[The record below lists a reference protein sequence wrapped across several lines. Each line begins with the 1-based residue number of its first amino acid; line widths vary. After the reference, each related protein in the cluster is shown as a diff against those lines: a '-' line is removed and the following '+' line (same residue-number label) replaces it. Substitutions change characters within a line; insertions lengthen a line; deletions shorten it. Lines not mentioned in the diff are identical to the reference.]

1 MDIDKSYDA
10 LKKFAKDLGLD
21 LFGVADI
28 RKAKQ
33 EFVVSPE
40 LLAKL
45 DKAVVLGGRLSR
57 TVLAELVQAPTRLY
71 SYHYRTLNSLLD
83 QSALKTSLFIESQG
97 YLALPIPTSQIL
109 DWKKQTGHLSHKKMG
124 VLAGLGWIG
133 RNNMLVNKEFGS
145 QFRLATILTNMPL
158 KIDQPSTENCGSCY
172 ACIKACPAAAIKEDY
187 VDFEHVKC
195 FDAIKGFQKLHLA
208 EQYICGVC
216 VNVCRGQ
223 RDKNEKLHRVKGDQD
238 VL

>member
-1 MDIDKSYDA
+1 MDIDKNYDA
-10 LKKFAKDLGLD
+10 LKKFTQNLGLD

-28 RKAKQ
+28 REVKS

-40 LLAKL
+40 LLVKL
-45 DKAVVLGGRLSR
+45 DKAVVLGGRLSK

-83 QSALKTSLFIESQG
+83 QSALKTTLYIESQG

-133 RNNMLVNKEFGS
+133 RNNMLVNPKFGS
-145 QFRLATILTNMPL
+145 QFRLVTILTDMPL
-158 KIDQPSTENCGSCY
+158 KIDQPLKETCGACHSCM
-172 ACIKACPAAAIKEDY
+172 KVCPAQAIKETPA
-187 VDFEHVKC
+187 DFDHVKC

-216 VNVCRGQ
+216 LNVCAG
-223 RDKNEKLHRVKGDQD
+223 K
-238 VL
+238 

>member
-1 MDIDKSYDA
+1 
-10 LKKFAKDLGLD
+10 LD

-28 RKAKQ
+28 RDVKQ

-45 DKAVVLGGRLSR
+45 DKAIVLGGRLSQ
-57 TVLAELVQAPTRLY
+57 TVLAELIAAPTRLY

-83 QSALKTSLFIESQG
+83 QSALKTTLYIEAQG
-97 YLALPIPTSQIL
+97 YLALPIPASQIL

-124 VLAGLGWIG
+124 ELAGLGWKG
-133 RNNMLVNKEFGS
+133 RNNMLVNKECGS
-145 QFRLATILTNMPL
+145 QFRLVTILTNMPL
-158 KIDQPSTENCGSCY
+158 EADKPVEDNCGSCHL
-172 ACIKACPAAAIKEDY
+172 CLDVCPAKAISENPA
-187 VDFEHVKC
+187 DFEHLKC

-216 VNVCRGQ
+216 VNVCRG
-223 RDKNEKLHRVKGDQD
+223 KK
-238 VL
+238 

>member
-1 MDIDKSYDA
+1 MDKNKNYDA
-10 LKKFAKDLGLD
+10 LKNFTQNLGLD

-28 RKAKQ
+28 QEAKK
-33 EFVVSPE
+33 EFVVNPE

-57 TVLAELVQAPTRLY
+57 TVLAELVEAPTRLY

-83 QSALKTSLFIESQG
+83 QSALKATLYIESQG

-109 DWKKQTGHLSHKKMG
+109 DWKNQTGHLSHKKMG

-133 RNNMLVNKEFGS
+133 RNNMLVSPEFGS
-145 QFRLATILTNMPL
+145 QFRLVTILTNMPL
-158 KIDQPSTENCGSCY
+158 KLDEPSKDDCG
-172 ACIKACPAAAIKEDY
+172 ACHLCMKVCPAKAIKENS
-187 VDFEHVKC
+187 VDFDHIKC
-195 FDAIKGFQKLHLA
+195 FDAIKAFQKLHLA

-216 VNVCRGQ
+216 VNVCRGN
-223 RDKNEKLHRVKGDQD
+223 KKGS
-238 VL
+238 

>member
-1 MDIDKSYDA
+1 MDKDKNYAS
-10 LKKFAKDLGLD
+10 LKEFTQDLGLD

-28 RKAKQ
+28 REAKQ
-33 EFVVSPE
+33 EFVVSAE

-45 DKAVVLGGRLSR
+45 DKAVVLGGRLSK

-83 QSALKTSLFIESQG
+83 QSALKTTLYIESQG

-133 RNNMLVNKEFGS
+133 RNNMLVNPEFGS
-145 QFRLATILTNMPL
+145 QFRLVTILTDMPL
-158 KIDQPSTENCGSCY
+158 KIDQPLKDTCG
-172 ACIKACPAAAIKEDY
+172 ACHFCMKVCPAQAIKEDSK
-187 VDFEHVKC
+187 DFDHIKC

-216 VNVCRGQ
+216 LNVCRGNKR
-223 RDKNEKLHRVKGDQD
+223 RD
-238 VL
+238 

>member
-1 MDIDKSYDA
+1 MDIDKNYEIV
-10 LKKFAKDLGLD
+10 KKFTRDLGLD

-28 RKAKQ
+28 RQVKE
-33 EFVVSPE
+33 EFVVSNE

-57 TVLAELVQAPTRLY
+57 TVLSELVQAPTRLY

-83 QSALKTSLFIESQG
+83 QSALKTTLYIESQG

-133 RNNMLVNKEFGS
+133 RNNMLVSQEFGS
-145 QFRLATILTNMPL
+145 QFRLVTILTDMPL
-158 KIDQPSTENCGSCY
+158 KIDQPTADNCGACHSCM
-172 ACIKACPAAAIKEDY
+172 KVCPA
-187 VDFEHVKC
+187 
-195 FDAIKGFQKLHLA
+195 Q
-208 EQYICGVC
+208 
-216 VNVCRGQ
+216 
-223 RDKNEKLHRVKGDQD
+223 
-238 VL
+238 

>member
-1 MDIDKSYDA
+1 MDKDKNYET
-10 LKKFAKDLGLD
+10 LKKFTQDLGLD

-28 RKAKQ
+28 QEVKE
-33 EFVVSPE
+33 EFVVSKE

-45 DKAVVLGGRLSR
+45 DKAVVLGGRLSK
-57 TVLAELVQAPTRLY
+57 TVLAELVEAPTRLY

-83 QSALKTSLFIESQG
+83 QSALKTALYIESQG

-133 RNNMLVNKEFGS
+133 RNNMLVNPKFGS
-145 QFRLATILTNMPL
+145 QFRLVTILTDMPL
-158 KIDQPSTENCGSCY
+158 KIDQPSSDNCGSCY
-172 ACIKACPAAAIKEDY
+172 CCVKVCPAQAIKESPA
-187 VDFEHVKC
+187 DFDHVKC

-216 VNVCRGQ
+216 VNICGG
-223 RDKNEKLHRVKGDQD
+223 KEKRRAE
-238 VL
+238 

>member
-1 MDIDKSYDA
+1 MDIDKNYAS
-10 LKKFAKDLGLD
+10 LKKFTQDLGLD

-28 RKAKQ
+28 QEAKQ

-45 DKAVVLGGRLSR
+45 DKAVVLGGRLSK

-83 QSALKTSLFIESQG
+83 QSALKTTLYIESQG

-133 RNNMLVNKEFGS
+133 RNNMLVNPEFGS
-145 QFRLATILTNMPL
+145 QFRLVTILTDMPL
-158 KIDQPSTENCGSCY
+158 KIDQPSKDNCGVCHSCV
-172 ACIKACPAAAIKEDY
+172 KVCPAQAIKENCQ
-187 VDFEHVKC
+187 DFDHIKC

-216 VNVCRGQ
+216 LNVCRGNKR
-223 RDKNEKLHRVKGDQD
+223 RD
-238 VL
+238 

>member
-1 MDIDKSYDA
+1 MDKNKNYDA
-10 LKKFAKDLGLD
+10 LKNFTRNLGLD

-28 RKAKQ
+28 QEAKK
-33 EFVVSPE
+33 EFVVNPE

-57 TVLAELVQAPTRLY
+57 TVLAELVEAPTRLY

-83 QSALKTSLFIESQG
+83 QSALKATLYIESQG

-109 DWKKQTGHLSHKKMG
+109 DWKNQTGHLSHKKMG

-133 RNNMLVNKEFGS
+133 RNNMLVSPEFGS
-145 QFRLATILTNMPL
+145 QFRLVTILTNMPL
-158 KIDQPSTENCGSCY
+158 KLDEPSKDDCG
-172 ACIKACPAAAIKEDY
+172 ACHLCMKVCPAKAIKENS
-187 VDFEHVKC
+187 VDFDHIKC
-195 FDAIKGFQKLHLA
+195 FDAIKAFQKLHLA

-216 VNVCRGQ
+216 VNVCRG
-223 RDKNEKLHRVKGDQD
+223 DKKGS
-238 VL
+238 

>member
-1 MDIDKSYDA
+1 MDKDKNYDA
-10 LKKFAKDLGLD
+10 LKKFTQDLGLD

-28 RKAKQ
+28 QEVKQ

-45 DKAVVLGGRLSR
+45 DKAVVLGGRLSK

-83 QSALKTSLFIESQG
+83 QSALKITLYIESQG

-109 DWKKQTGHLSHKKMG
+109 DWKKQTGHLSHKKVG

-133 RNNMLVNKEFGS
+133 RNNMLVSPEYGS
-145 QFRLATILTNMPL
+145 QFRLVTILTDMPL
-158 KIDQPSTENCGSCY
+158 KIDQVLPDNCGSCHS
-172 ACIKACPAAAIKEDY
+172 CMKVCPAQAIKENAE
-187 VDFEHVKC
+187 DFDHIKC

-216 VNVCRGQ
+216 LNVCGG
-223 RDKNEKLHRVKGDQD
+223 KNSGKITTN
-238 VL
+238 

>member
-1 MDIDKSYDA
+1 MDIDKNYAS
-10 LKKFAKDLGLD
+10 LKKFTQDLGLD

-28 RKAKQ
+28 REAKQ
-33 EFVVSPE
+33 EFVVSGE
-40 LLAKL
+40 LLGKL

-57 TVLAELVQAPTRLY
+57 TVLAELVEAPTRLY

-83 QSALKTSLFIESQG
+83 QSALKATLYIESQG

-133 RNNMLVNKEFGS
+133 RNNMLVSREFGS
-145 QFRLATILTNMPL
+145 QFRLVTILTDMPL
-158 KIDQPSTENCGSCY
+158 KIDRPLEDTCGSCHS
-172 ACIKACPAAAIKEDY
+172 CMKVCPAQAIKEDAK
-187 VDFEHVKC
+187 DFDHIKC
-195 FDAIKGFQKLHLA
+195 FDAIKAFQKLHLA

-216 VNVCRGQ
+216 LNVCRGN
-223 RDKNEKLHRVKGDQD
+223 KKG
-238 VL
+238 

>member
-1 MDIDKSYDA
+1 MDKDKNYAA
-10 LKKFAKDLGLD
+10 LEKFTQDLGLD

-28 RKAKQ
+28 QEVKE

-45 DKAVVLGGRLSR
+45 DKAVVLGGRLSK

-83 QSALKTSLFIESQG
+83 QSALKTTLYIESQG
-97 YLALPIPTSQIL
+97 FLALPIPTSQIL

-133 RNNMLVNKEFGS
+133 RNNMLVSPEFGS
-145 QFRLATILTNMPL
+145 QFRLVTILTNMPL
-158 KIDQPSTENCGSCY
+158 KIDQPLIDTCG
-172 ACIKACPAAAIKEDY
+172 ACHLCMKVCPAGAIKENSR
-187 VDFEHVKC
+187 DFDHIKC
-195 FDAIKGFQKLHLA
+195 FDAIKAFQKLHLA

-216 VNVCRGQ
+216 LNVCRGN
-223 RDKNEKLHRVKGDQD
+223 KKG
-238 VL
+238 

>member
-1 MDIDKSYDA
+1 MDKDKNYAA
-10 LKKFAKDLGLD
+10 LKKFTQNLGLD

-28 RKAKQ
+28 QEVKQ
-33 EFVVSPE
+33 EFVVSPD

-45 DKAVVLGGRLSR
+45 DKAVVLGGRLSK
-57 TVLAELVQAPTRLY
+57 TVLAELVKAPTRLY

-83 QSALKTSLFIESQG
+83 QSALKATLYIEAQG
-97 YLALPIPTSQIL
+97 YLALPVPTSQIL

-124 VLAGLGWIG
+124 ELAGLGWLG

-145 QFRLATILTNMPL
+145 QFRLVTILTNMPL
-158 KIDQPSTENCGSCY
+158 SVDKPVKDNCSPCRL
-172 ACIKACPAAAIKEDY
+172 CVEVCPAQAIKESASEFD
-187 VDFEHVKC
+187 HVKC

-216 VNVCRGQ
+216 VNACGGKGIKI
-223 RDKNEKLHRVKGDQD
+223 KNLTE
-238 VL
+238 